1 MNQKKKELITQ
12 LQLLKCSCMDYL
24 NGDLVFVEDGND
36 VLQYRIILLL
46 CLILCVFHC
55 LSIFMLTI

>member
-12 LQLLKCSCMDYL
+12 LQLLKCMLVDYL

-36 VLQYRIILLL
+36 VHQY
-46 CLILCVFHC
+46 
-55 LSIFMLTI
+55 

>member
-12 LQLLKCSCMDYL
+12 LQLLCYQLQLL

-36 VLQYRIILLL
+36 VPQY
-46 CLILCVFHC
+46 
-55 LSIFMLTI
+55 